1 MLTEL
6 FTSALGLQRPWQVV
20 NIRFAHEQG
29 RIDFDLEVS
38 GNRLTCPACQADNQ
52 PIHDRLERSWRHLN
66 FFQYQA
72 FLHAPIPRVKCAAC
86 GKTTQ
91 IVVPWANP
99 KSGFSLLFEALAL
112 CLAQHMPMAQVAA
125 LLGVNAN
132 PLWERLTRT
141 VMAAHD
147 QENYADVRAINVDE
161 TASKRGHNYVT
172 VVADSEA
179 RRVVFATEGK
189 DAQTLA
195 DFASKLKDHGGDA
208 AQIKA
213 ISMDFSA
220 AFIKGATDYFPNA
233 KVCFD
238 QFHIVSMANKAVD
251 AVRRSEVGSEPI
263 LRKQRFSILKDA
275 NTLTVK
281 QTAFMESFA
290 HSHLKTARAWRM
302 KEALRDI
309 VREKLPAQ
317 ATQARLE
324 SLLNWLRRSQLAP
337 MIALAKTIN
346 KHLEGIVRAIAEQ
359 RSNGFAESL
368 NSQIQA
374 ARARAKGYKTAE
386 NFICMIYLLAAKL
399 KHLPI
404 CPWRANNLLMAKA
417 GRPSKIVISV
427 AN

>member
-6 FTSALGLQRPWQVV
+6 FTSALGLQSPWQVAKV
-20 NIRFAHEQG
+20 RFTHEQG
-29 RIDFDLEVS
+29 RIDFDLEIVS
-38 GNRLTCPACQADNQ
+38 KRLTCPACQAPEQ
-52 PIHDRLERSWRHLN
+52 PIHDRLDRSWRHLN

-72 FLHAPIPRVKCAAC
+72 YLHAPVPRIQCAAC

-91 IVVPWANP
+91 LVVPWANP
-99 KSGFSLLFEALAL
+99 KSGFSLLFEALAI

-132 PLWERLTRT
+132 PLWERFTRT
-141 VMAAHD
+141 IIAAHD
-147 QENYADVRAINVDE
+147 QENFSDVRAINVDE
-161 TASKRGHNYVT
+161 TASKRGHRYVT
-172 VVADSEA
+172 VVADNDA
-179 RRVVFATEGK
+179 RRVIFATAGK

-195 DFASKLKDHGGDA
+195 DFASALQDHGGNA
-208 AQIKA
+208 AQISA

-220 AFIKGATDYFPNA
+220 AFIKGARDSFPNA

-251 AVRRSEVGSEPI
+251 EVRRSEVSSEPI
-263 LRKQRFSILKDA
+263 LRKQRFSVLKDKSA
-275 NTLTVK
+275 LTVK
-281 QTAFMESFA
+281 QAAFMDTFV

-309 VREKLPAQ
+309 VRERLPAQ
-317 ATQARLE
+317 ATQTKLE

-337 MIALAKTIN
+337 MIALAKTIH
-346 KHLEGIVRAIAEQ
+346 KHLDGIVRAIADQ

-374 ARARAKGYKTAE
+374 ARARAKGYKTTE

-399 KHLPI
+399 KHLPV
-404 CPWRANNLLMAKA
+404 CPWRANNARAAKGA
-417 GRPSKIVISV
+417 M
-427 AN
+427 